1 MIGALGRDGR
11 VHPEQDHAG
20 SHGPARPADLIP
32 GTHSGDPKHSRD
44 ALYQPGDGSQER
56 GHYPGLV
63 RPSLYT
69 KAKIKMNPMIT
80 GVAALGAGLLAV
92 TVWRS
97 RRD

>member
-1 MIGALGRDGR
+1 MVVSTLNKIMPGVMDRLVRR
-11 VHPEQDHAG
+11 I
-20 SHGPARPADLIP
+20 LIP

-80 GVAALGAGLLAV
+80 GVAALGAGLVAL
-92 TVWRS
+92 TVSRS

>member
-1 MIGALGRDGR
+1 MVVSTLNKIMPGVMDRLVRRTSSQAPTVATPSTAATRSTSRATGRR
-11 VHPEQDHAG
+11 SA
-20 SHGPARPADLIP
+20 ATIRA
-32 GTHSGDPKHSRD
+32 
-44 ALYQPGDGSQER
+44 
-56 GHYPGLV
+56 LV